1 LEINLNR
8 RAEFGVWGAMTGRLA
23 GSAVDEQAG
32 TASAATRRLDPAD
45 LEAAVAVASAARAG
59 GRSVDQAGAVA
70 ELIAE
75 TLAAVSSLSPTDAG
89 RRPLDWSRFGMII
102 PVLAGSPGAGASVVA
117 AALADVLQLAGRCAL
132 LVDAADPARSGLA
145 AAASVDGPWT
155 TTVSQLLQIRY
166 SWRHDALVARLES
179 RLPVISPGMVPPPQC
194 WRPAVDPLHATVVD
208 VGHDGWRAT
217 ANPLLGAGAWLR
229 SGVPTAR
236 PVLVVRPTRPSLRH
250 AEQVLA
256 RLDPWIRSGAVTPPC
271 QLVVVGTRRWP
282 RGVVGAAGRRLEV
295 LLASA
300 LFVPW
305 DGELAAGGITDQLV
319 GVRVRTAVGRMLAE
333 WGALPAPRRSRGRV
347 APTRR
352 GVA

>member
-1 LEINLNR
+1 MNR
-8 RAEFGVWGAMTGRLA
+8 PAEFGVWGAMTGRLA
-23 GSAVDEQAG
+23 GPAVDERAV
-32 TASAATRRLDPAD
+32 TAAAVTRGFDPAD
-45 LEAAVAVASAARAG
+45 LEAAVAAAAAVRAG
-59 GRSVDQAGAVA
+59 GGSTDQAGAAA
-70 ELIAE
+70 EVIAE
-75 TLAAVSSLSPTDAG
+75 TLAAVRSLGAADAG
-89 RRPLDWSRFGMII
+89 QRLVDWSTFGMVIT
-102 PVLAGSPGAGASVVA
+102 VLAGSPGAGASVVA
-117 AALADVLQLAGRCAL
+117 AALADVLQLAGRCVL

-166 SWRHDALVARLES
+166 SWRQDALVARLES
-179 RLPVISPGMVPPPQC
+179 RLPVISPGMVPPPRF
-194 WRPAVDPLHATVVD
+194 WRPALDPLHATVVD
-208 VGHDGWRAT
+208 IGYDGWRAT

-282 RGVVGAAGRRLEV
+282 RGVVGAAGRRLEA

-300 LFVPW
+300 LFLPW

-319 GVRVRTAVGRMLAE
+319 RVRVRTAVGRMLAE
-333 WGALPAPRRSRGRV
+333 WGALPAPRRSRGRI
-347 APTRR
+347 AQARQ